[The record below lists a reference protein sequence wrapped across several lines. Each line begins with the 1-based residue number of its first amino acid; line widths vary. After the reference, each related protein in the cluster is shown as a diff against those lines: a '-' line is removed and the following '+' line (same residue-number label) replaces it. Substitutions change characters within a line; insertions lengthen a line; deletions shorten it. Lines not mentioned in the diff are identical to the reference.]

1 MLHWIHSRGSLAP
14 LKYRLRR
21 LRPNFAANAR
31 RSSSRRSDGT
41 KTVQA
46 FAALLSL
53 DFDAVDDDGT
63 FKSHEELEQ
72 IYLDEAG
79 LKRDDETIIAY
90 CRIGERSSH
99 TWFVLK
105 YLLGF
110 DNVKNYDGSWTEW
123 GNLVGVPI
131 EKNV

>member
-1 MLHWIHSRGSLAP
+1 MIDVRSPGEYTGEMLHMEDYPQEGALRAGHIPGAASVPWSR
-14 LKYRLRR
+14 
-21 LRPNFAANAR
+21 
-31 RSSSRRSDGT
+31 
-41 KTVQA
+41 
-46 FAALLSL
+46 
-53 DFDAVDDDGT
+53 AVDDDGT

-79 LKRDDETIIAY
+79 LKRDDETINAY

-110 DNVKNYDGSWTEW
+110 NNVKNYDGSWTEW